1 VKRCNIAGMN
11 LVVQEQGGFMRPN
24 KPGKLD
30 KKHPEAARDA
40 MEDIKDLAGDPKP
53 VRNDIKYVGANRD
66 RALGEADRTGR
77 HYDSER
83 EAPEDEGTEASEDH
97 EAD

>member
-1 VKRCNIAGMN
+1 
-11 LVVQEQGGFMRPN
+11 MRPM

-30 KKHPEAARDA
+30 TKHPEAARDA
-40 MEDIKDLAGDPKP
+40 MEDIKDLSGDPKP
-53 VRNDIKYVGANRD
+53 VQKDIRYVNANRD

-77 HYDSER
+77 HYDEKTS
-83 EAPEDEGTEASEDH
+83 APDEGSEASEEH

>member
-1 VKRCNIAGMN
+1 
-11 LVVQEQGGFMRPN
+11 MRP

-30 KKHPEAARDA
+30 RKHPQITRDA
-40 MEDIKDLAGDPKP
+40 IEDINEMNGTPRPIHND
-53 VRNDIKYVGANRD
+53 VRYMEPNRD

-77 HYDSER
+77 HFDEDASE
-83 EAPEDEGTEASEDH
+83 AEDEGTEASKEH

>member
-1 VKRCNIAGMN
+1 
-11 LVVQEQGGFMRPN
+11 MRAN

-40 MEDIKDLAGDPKP
+40 MEDIKDLTGDPKP

-83 EAPEDEGTEASEDH
+83 AEPEDEGTEASEDH

>member
-1 VKRCNIAGMN
+1 
-11 LVVQEQGGFMRPN
+11 MRPN

-30 KKHPEAARDA
+30 KKHPEVARDA
-40 MEDIKDLAGDPKP
+40 MEDIKDLTGNPSP
-53 VRNDIKYVGANRD
+53 LHNDVKYVGANRD

-77 HYDSER
+77 NFDEDP
-83 EAPEDEGTEASEDH
+83 AATPDEGSEASKDH

>member
-1 VKRCNIAGMN
+1 
-11 LVVQEQGGFMRPN
+11 MRP

-30 KKHPEAARDA
+30 KKHPQATRDA
-40 MEDIKDLAGDPKP
+40 IEDINDMNGDPRP
-53 VRNDIKYVGANRD
+53 IHNDVRYMEPNRD

-77 HYDSER
+77 HFDEDAD
-83 EAPEDEGTEASEDH
+83 EAEDAATEASKEH